1 MKVCFVPRVDVSSTP
16 TLLVWPPAEEY
27 FDWTA
32 RSPQWEPKD
41 YCTKVSKAIKKIQ
54 NWKFGNILCIS
65 DDVTYHDI
73 SKHRDSTKLLRVE
86 GHWRLAALLLLL
98 LPSWRGHGLYVW
110 HAKSLWH
117 EHGRREFI
125 KFWLGYFSVSTESR
139 AFGQMATLYHV
150 ICIWV
155 VMWSCQTVRS
165 PSYIMLISV
174 IESSIGV
181 LLPECSIL
189 EAETTF
195 CNDLSGLVS
204 DSYASLPDS
213 MAAFQPV
220 SAEAIDGKK
229 LLDVFSWGSP
239 YHAKGKQESVS

>member
-1 MKVCFVPRVDVSSTP
+1 MYFRWCYLPWYLQTQRQHQAAARWRTLKTCCSTRPPPSQLKRPRP
-16 TLLVWPPAEEY
+16 
-27 FDWTA
+27 
-32 RSPQWEPKD
+32 
-41 YCTKVSKAIKKIQ
+41 
-54 NWKFGNILCIS
+54 
-65 DDVTYHDI
+65 
-73 SKHRDSTKLLRVE
+73 
-86 GHWRLAALLLLL
+86 WR
-98 LPSWRGHGLYVW
+98 HF
-110 HAKSLWH
+110 HNAKSLWH
-117 EHGRREFI
+117 EHGRGKFI

-204 DSYASLPDS
+204 DSYASMPDS

>member
-1 MKVCFVPRVDVSSTP
+1 MMLPTMISPNTETAPSCCALKDIEDLLLYSSSSF
-16 TLLVWPPAEEY
+16 PAEEA
-27 FDWTA
+27 T
-32 RSPQWEPKD
+32 
-41 YCTKVSKAIKKIQ
+41 
-54 NWKFGNILCIS
+54 
-65 DDVTYHDI
+65 
-73 SKHRDSTKLLRVE
+73 
-86 GHWRLAALLLLL
+86 
-98 LPSWRGHGLYVW
+98 
-110 HAKSLWH
+110 AKSLWH
-117 EHGRREFI
+117 EHGRGKFM
-125 KFWLGYFSVSTESR
+125 KFWLGYFSVSTDSR

-155 VMWSCQTVRS
+155 VIWSCQTVRS

-204 DSYASLPDS
+204 DSYASMPDS